1 MKEEL
6 TMYALHLHLCL
17 LEEGGLVPVLLFFII
32 KVYLTQS
39 SGQNCLP
46 ACISYKHPILINL
59 LLA

>member
-32 KVYLTQS
+32 KV
-39 SGQNCLP
+39 
-46 ACISYKHPILINL
+46 
-59 LLA
+59 